1 MSDVTIS
8 VKDVTKIYKLYDKPT
23 DRMKEAF
30 LKKNMHK
37 DFYAVDGVSFDVR
50 KGETVGIIGKN
61 GSGKST
67 LLKMITGV
75 LTPSEGEIK
84 LSGPVSALLELG
96 TGFDG
101 EQDGISN
108 IYLNGNMVGLTKE
121 EIDASLQ
128 DIIDFADIGDFIN
141 QPVKTY
147 SSGMFVRLAFAVA
160 INIKPEILIVDEA
173 LSVGDFR
180 FQQKCYRK
188 IREFKE
194 KGTVLFVSHD
204 TGAITSFCD
213 RVIWLDDGKVYKE
226 GKPEEIIEEYLAYM
240 RYDVKEMQTFVQE
253 TEKQKSNEEIGVETE
268 SVEAT
273 IIDEVEAPIE
283 GIAEEPIEE
292 ESVEEITQ
300 VEEETNSIEGRALS
314 FGNGHGKFTKVELL
328 NEDNESVSIVKSGMK
343 LVINMDVAAN
353 EEIDMPILGINLK
366 DAVGNVLIV
375 TNTVF
380 EKNNMQ
386 KLEAGKKYNYKWK
399 FTFPLLRTGKYSLDV
414 ALAEGTYQVHEQV
427 HFINDVLVINCVDDR
442 LYQEGRGQFIP
453 NDFEL
458 EETEVC

>member
-1 MSDVTIS
+1 MSEVTIS
-8 VKDVTKIYKLYDKPT
+8 VKDVTKVYKLYDKPT
-23 DRMKEAF
+23 DRMKEAL

-37 DFYAVDGVSFDVR
+37 DFYAVNDVSFDVK

-67 LLKMITGV
+67 LLKMVTGV
-75 LTPSEGEIK
+75 LTPTAGEIK

-128 DIIDFADIGDFIN
+128 DIIDFADIGDFIY

-240 RYDVKEMQTFVQE
+240 RYDVKNLEAFKQE
-253 TEKQKSNEEIGVETE
+253 TGSESKHNEEDSAVESEAMNDSDTVGDELGDETVTE
-268 SVEAT
+268 REDIPKPEDTAQ
-273 IIDEVEAPIE
+273 DE
-283 GIAEEPIEE
+283 
-292 ESVEEITQ
+292 T
-300 VEEETNSIEGRALS
+300 EGRALS
-314 FGNGHGKFTKVELL
+314 FGNGHGKFTKVELM
-328 NEDNESVSIVKSGMK
+328 NDEYEPVSIVKSGMK
-343 LVINMDVAAN
+343 LIINMDISIN
-353 EEIDMPILGINLK
+353 EDIEMPILGINLK

-380 EKNNMQ
+380 EKVKME
-386 KLEAGKKYNYKWK
+386 KLEAGGKYNFKWK
-399 FTFPLLRTGKYSLDV
+399 FTFPLLRSGKYSLDV
-414 ALAEGTYQVHEQV
+414 SLAEGTYQVHEQV

-458 EETEVC
+458 EEMKRC

>member
-1 MSDVTIS
+1 MSEVTIS
-8 VKDVTKIYKLYDKPT
+8 VKDVTKVYKLYDKPT
-23 DRMKEAF
+23 DRMKEAL

-37 DFYAVDGVSFDVR
+37 DFYAVNDVSFDVK

-67 LLKMITGV
+67 LLKMVTGV
-75 LTPSEGEIK
+75 LTPTAGEIK

-128 DIIDFADIGDFIN
+128 DIIDFADIGDFIY

-240 RYDVKEMQTFVQE
+240 RYDVKNLEAFKQE
-253 TEKQKSNEEIGVETE
+253 TAKKETNTQIQKYTEEYVEDANQE
-268 SVEAT
+268 EANPET
-273 IIDEVEAPIE
+273 
-283 GIAEEPIEE
+283 EEPIVDDSNE
-292 ESVEEITQ
+292 
-300 VEEETNSIEGRALS
+300 NSKSEMGRALA
-314 FGNGHGKFTKVELL
+314 FGNGHAEYTKIELL
-328 NEDNESVSIVKSGMK
+328 NEKLEPVSIVESGMK
-343 LVINMDVAAN
+343 LVINMEVVVNND
-353 EEIDMPILGINLK
+353 IDMPILGLTIK

-380 EKNNMQ
+380 EKVQMESLQ
-386 KLEAGKKYNYKWK
+386 AGKKYNFKWI
-399 FTFPLLRTGKYSLDV
+399 FTFPLLRSGKYSLDV
-414 ALAEGTYQVHEQV
+414 GLAEGTYQNHEQA
-427 HFINDVLVINCVDDR
+427 HYINDVLVINCVDTR
-442 LYQEGRGQFIP
+442 LYQEGRGQIIP

-458 EETEVC
+458 IGGEQC

>member
-1 MSDVTIS
+1 MNETTIQ
-8 VKDVTKIYKLYDKPT
+8 VKDISKVYKLYNKPT
-23 DRMKEAF
+23 DRMKEVF
-30 LKKNMHK
+30 MKKNMHK
-37 DFYAVDGVSFDVR
+37 NFYAVDGVSFEVK
-50 KGETVGIIGKN
+50 KGETVGIVGKN

-75 LTPSEGEIK
+75 LTPSTGEINLAGK
-84 LSGPVSALLELG
+84 VSALLELG

-121 EIDASLQ
+121 EIDASIQ
-128 DIIDFADIGDFIN
+128 DIIDFADIGDFIY

-160 INIKPEILIVDEA
+160 INVKPEILIVDEA

-194 KGTVLFVSHD
+194 NGTVLFVSHD

-213 RVIWLDDGKVYKE
+213 RVIWLDNGKIYKE
-226 GKPEEIIEEYLAYM
+226 GRPEEIIEEYLAYM
-240 RYDVKEMQTFVQE
+240 RYDVKEMEAFHAE
-253 TEKQKSNEEIGVETE
+253 TEQLEEAKIESAKEMHTDNGDKSSIIEDKTEEQNADKIEVNLSEN
-268 SVEAT
+268 AT
-273 IIDEVEAPIE
+273 LS
-283 GIAEEPIEE
+283 EE
-292 ESVEEITQ
+292 EK
-300 VEEETNSIEGRALS
+300 IEARALA
-314 FGNGHGKFTKVELL
+314 FGNGHARFTKVELQ
-328 NEDNESVSIVKSGMK
+328 NSDGKPVSIVSSGMK
-343 LVINMDVAAN
+343 LAIRMDIDVK
-353 EEIDMPILGINLK
+353 EEIDMPILGLNIK
-366 DAVGNVLIV
+366 DAVGNVLVV

-380 EKNNMQ
+380 EKEKMDSLKTNSR
-386 KLEAGKKYNYKWK
+386 YSYKWS
-399 FTFPLLRTGKYSLDV
+399 FTFPMLRTGKYSLDIS
-414 ALAEGTYQVHEQV
+414 LAEGTYQLHEQV
-427 HFINDVLVINCVDDR
+427 HFINDVLIINCVDDH

-458 EETEVC
+458 IGGENV

>member
-23 DRMKEAF
+23 DRIKEALF
-30 LKKNMHK
+30 KKNLHK
-37 DFYAVDGVSFDVR
+37 DFYAVNNVSFDVR

-67 LLKMITGV
+67 LLKMVTGV
-75 LTPSEGEIK
+75 LTPSQGEIS
-84 LSGPVSALLELG
+84 LAGPVSALLELG

-128 DIIDFADIGDFIN
+128 DIIDFADIGDFIY

-213 RVIWLDDGKVYKE
+213 RVIWLDDGKIYKE

-240 RYDVKEMQTFVQE
+240 RYDVKEMQNFVQE
-253 TEKQKSNEEIGVETE
+253 TKTSDVEKISSNIENGDEATEEDITETE
-268 SVEAT
+268 SEKKIT
-273 IIDEVEAPIE
+273 EEQN
-283 GIAEEPIEE
+283 AEEVP
-292 ESVEEITQ
+292 VEEQNI
-300 VEEETNSIEGRALS
+300 EEGRALS

-328 NEDNESVSIVKSGMK
+328 NEDNEPVSIVKSGMK
-343 LVINMDVAAN
+343 LVINMDVTVN
-353 EEIDMPILGINLK
+353 EDIDMPILGINLK

-386 KLEAGKKYNYKWK
+386 KLKAGEKYNYKWK

-427 HFINDVLVINCVDDR
+427 HFINDVLVVNCVDER
-442 LYQEGRGQFIP
+442 LYQEGRGQLIP
-453 NDFEL
+453 DDFEL
-458 EETEVC
+458 EETKIC